1 MNIFIRELINRII
14 NYLIKV
20 SKGETYGEK
29 IEQLLKK
36 AILVAFLSWILTG
49 TMTSKFLVANWY
61 LQDLERSFSK
71 IDTFMG
77 TQQDNMNQLFRIN
90 GDQYNTI
97 IKLSKENRDIRQDI
111 RRLLTT
117 QEQLVKENNEL
128 REKSNDK
135 TGSNKK

>member
-1 MNIFIRELINRII
+1 MNIFLRELINRIT

-20 SKGETYGEK
+20 SKGETYEEK
-29 IEQLLKK
+29 IVQLLKK
-36 AILVAFLSWILTG
+36 SLMVTALALILTI

-97 IKLSKENRDIRQDI
+97 VKLGKENKDIRNDI
-111 RRLLTT
+111 RRLLSTN
-117 QEQLVKENNEL
+117 ELLVKENQEL
-128 REKSNDK
+128 KEKA
-135 TGSNKK
+135 NKKNGNKK

>member
-1 MNIFIRELINRII
+1 MNIFLRELINRIT

-20 SKGETYGEK
+20 SKGETYEEK
-29 IEQLLKK
+29 IVQLLKK
-36 AILVAFLSWILTG
+36 SLMVTALALILTL

-97 IKLSKENRDIRQDI
+97 VKLGKENKDIRNDI
-111 RRLLTT
+111 RRLLSTN
-117 QEQLVKENNEL
+117 ELLVKENQEL
-128 REKSNDK
+128 KEKTQK
-135 TGSNKK
+135 TNGNKK